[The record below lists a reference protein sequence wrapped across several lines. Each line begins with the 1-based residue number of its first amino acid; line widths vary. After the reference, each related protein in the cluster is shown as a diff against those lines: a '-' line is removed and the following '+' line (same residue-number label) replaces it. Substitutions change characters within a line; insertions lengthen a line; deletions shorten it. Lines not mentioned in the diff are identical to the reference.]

1 MESKTTTRANDASEV
16 LPRASMLDSGTQPRH
31 LAPPDD
37 GPQPLASVTHD
48 PNSTDFTFI
57 QEIVAS
63 VEASQARLP
72 DAPNPGS
79 PLASESQ
86 TGREQMT
93 MFEFLAISVVSSIGF
108 VGPVR
113 HRLMRCRLRT
123 FCWLVPTSR
132 SLQTRAG
139 FQS

>member
-1 MESKTTTRANDASEV
+1 MEFKSTTRAQDAYDV
-16 LPRASMLDSGTQPRH
+16 LPRASMLDSDTQACH
-31 LAPPDD
+31 VPPPAD
-37 GPQPLASVTHD
+37 GAQPLASVTHD

-72 DAPNPGS
+72 EAPNPGS

-93 MFEFLAISVVSSIGF
+93 MFEFLAISVVSFMSF
-108 VGPVR
+108 VAPVR
-113 HRLMRCRLRT
+113 HRLTRCRLRT